1 MSPRARFRVPAWARR
16 PPAAVMPTVRDH
28 RFLGARALTRV
39 VVLSCMVLALATGP
53 PHASADTG
61 GSRSASGYWLVGS
74 DGGIFTY
81 GDAAFYGSPGGTALD
96 KPIVGMAATPDGRGY
111 WLVGSDGGIFT
122 YGDAAFDGSPGGTA
136 LHKPI
141 VGMAAPSALTTG
153 AARPVGNSNA
163 GPPAS
168 GSATQLVFTTQPA
181 GSVGEGTAFTQPTV
195 TIEDQFDNSVN
206 SSALVTLGISSYT
219 ASNGGGAQGSIT
231 GCTANPVAAGGGVAT
246 FSGCAITGSAAAGTY
261 VLKATSG
268 GLSTAVATSSV
279 TITAGSASGGM
290 SPPAGYTSQQLIFDD
305 QFQGTSLNTND
316 WNTVIGGQGGSVWNS
331 GALPSGDS
339 AAGTSTHGTYFAPS
353 QVTVNN
359 GLDLTM
365 VPDTQYSSM
374 GYLTRSGVV
383 TTDGKFSLTSGY
395 VQIKAEMPDSSSG
408 AWPAIWLMDPNAG
421 GGDQEIDVHEGGFTA
436 ADAGLPAGTPE
447 NNMFVSTYHTPTGSQ
462 SGFGHATPTPM
473 NDGYNTYG
481 VEYIPGVSIKTYFNG
496 VLVGSW
502 TQNISTTPY
511 EIVLWNTQASSG
523 TSGYHTVGT
532 SPNPSV
538 LSIAEVQVYG

>member
-1 MSPRARFRVPAWARR
+1 
-16 PPAAVMPTVRDH
+16 
-28 RFLGARALTRV
+28 
-39 VVLSCMVLALATGP
+39 
-53 PHASADTG
+53 
-61 GSRSASGYWLVGS
+61 
-74 DGGIFTY
+74 
-81 GDAAFYGSPGGTALD
+81 
-96 KPIVGMAATPDGRGY
+96 
-111 WLVGSDGGIFT
+111 
-122 YGDAAFDGSPGGTA
+122 
-136 LHKPI
+136 
-141 VGMAAPSALTTG
+141 
-153 AARPVGNSNA
+153 
-163 GPPAS
+163 
-168 GSATQLVFTTQPA
+168 
-181 GSVGEGTAFTQPTV
+181 
-195 TIEDQFDNSVN
+195 
-206 SSALVTLGISSYT
+206 
-219 ASNGGGAQGSIT
+219 
-231 GCTANPVAAGGGVAT
+231 
-246 FSGCAITGSAAAGTY
+246 
-261 VLKATSG
+261 
-268 GLSTAVATSSV
+268 
-279 TITAGSASGGM
+279 M

-339 AAGTSTHGTYFAPS
+339 AAGTSTHGTYFATS
-353 QVTVNN
+353 QVTLNN

-462 SGFGHATPTPM
+462 SGFGYATPTPM

-523 TSGYHTVGT
+523 TSEYHTVGT